1 MPCRGQPRQN
11 KRSPAEGLAVPYR
24 LVLAKSFKKEFGK
37 LPKDVQERVLE
48 SLEKAAEN
56 PHSGT
61 RLQGRLAGLWR
72 CRVGKYRIIYLI
84 EEKESSIVFLDVGLR
99 KSIYD

>member
-24 LVLAKSFKKEFGK
+24 LVLAKSFKKEFDK

-72 CRVGKYRIIYLI
+72 C
-84 EEKESSIVFLDVGLR
+84 
-99 KSIYD
+99 

>member
-1 MPCRGQPRQN
+1 M
-11 KRSPAEGLAVPYR
+11 PYR

-37 LPKDVQERVLE
+37 LLKDVQERVLE

>member
-1 MPCRGQPRQN
+1 MPCREQPRQD
-11 KRSPAEGLAVPYR
+11 KRSLDEGLVVPYR
-24 LVLAKSFKKEFGK
+24 LVFAKSFEKEFGK
-37 LPKDVQERVLE
+37 LPKDVQERILE
-48 SLEKAAEN
+48 SLVKTAEN

-84 EEKESSIVFLDVGLR
+84 EAKESSIVFLDVGLR